1 MIEVI
6 EYLIRE
12 VPSYIDVFCH
22 VGGYFAFNNIP
33 ILEVTNMKRILS
45 WLIITC
51 LVLAMTACKSTQNE
65 TSNKGPENP
74 QTVNN
79 ETAVSPSVD
88 DKTPATSSPDKIPSN
103 GDKTALPSM
112 DSQNEGVSTTTSIS
126 IDSKVWIGT
135 WKWDSSDEYNKS
147 TITVSNASDKAIVF
161 SLNAFHVTNPKTM
174 DGSNGVIEKK
184 VALFEGDEAVFRDEE
199 LQFELRMKMKGKQL
213 TVTTNNGNYFGAGV
227 VVDGSYSQNSSESK
241 ASQNDNLI
249 VPGKSIGKLF
259 LGMTKSEVTKTLGKP
274 TAIEDGVMTY
284 SSSKNYIKL
293 YFKDQILKQVEY
305 TSPSFSTA
313 DGISINNFQERGKDF
328 DIKGFQWRFLQVR
341 YDSIRGGLSYFVMNA
356 DVPDD
361 NEEYSKSVVGYLYEG
376 YTMFEEPIS
385 EAKWEFLSP

>member
-1 MIEVI
+1 
-6 EYLIRE
+6 
-12 VPSYIDVFCH
+12 
-22 VGGYFAFNNIP
+22 
-33 ILEVTNMKRILS
+33 MKRILS

-79 ETAVSPSVD
+79 ETAVSPYVD

-241 ASQNDNLI
+241 VSQNDNLI

-313 DGISINNFQERGKDF
+313 DDISINNFQERGKDF